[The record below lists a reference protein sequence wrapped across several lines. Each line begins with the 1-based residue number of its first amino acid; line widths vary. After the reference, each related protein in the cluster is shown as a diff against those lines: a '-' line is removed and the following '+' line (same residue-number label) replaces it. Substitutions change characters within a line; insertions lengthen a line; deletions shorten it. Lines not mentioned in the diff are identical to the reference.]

1 MIINDEDRE
10 KIEKLINILN
20 RGWYCNGKEVTELY
34 NRYVSPQKP
43 VSSTS
48 CSSCIRQRIL
58 KLKAFLAETIK
69 REEEKAKENKDGN
82 SKKDKG

>member
-1 MIINDEDRE
+1 MMINDEDKE

-20 RGWYCNGKEVTELY
+20 RGWYCNGKEVTDLY
-34 NRYVSPQKP
+34 NKYVSPNKP

-58 KLKAFLAETIK
+58 KLKAVLAKEIK
-69 REEEKAKENKDGN
+69 EEEEKAKEKDGN
-82 SKKDKG
+82 TE